1 MTEQELLAQPG
12 EAYMSEAQQGYFR
25 ELLVAQREALQARID
40 EEFRA
45 LQDAERPADDA
56 DLASREEEHQ
66 WQLRLLERE
75 KQLLDKI
82 DQALERLAR
91 GEYGWC
97 EETGE
102 PIGLRRL
109 LLRPTAS
116 LCIEAKERQERRE
129 LHRREA
135 APARQDHWRAP

>member
-25 ELLVAQREALQARID
+25 GLLLDQRDELQVRIE
-40 EEFRA
+40 EEFQA
-45 LQDAERPADDA
+45 LQDTERASDEADV
-56 DLASREEEHQ
+56 ASREESRQ

-75 KQLLDKI
+75 KKLLDKI

-91 GEYGWC
+91 GDYGWC

-129 LHRREA
+129 LHVREA
-135 APARQDHWRAP
+135 